1 MKTIWKF
8 PLMMTD
14 RQTVEIPLPAELL
27 TVQLQGKVP
36 HENACLWA
44 EVDPEGEKVR
54 IEIAMI
60 GTGHPVPEGMRYI
73 STVQYGA
80 LVFHF
85 YEVR

>member
-8 PLMMTD
+8 PLKMTD
-14 RQTVEIPLPAELL
+14 RQIVEMPLPAKLL
-27 TVQLQGKVP
+27 CVQLQGRNP
-36 HENACLWA
+36 NEAACLWA

-60 GTGHPVPEGMRYI
+60 GTGHPLPDGMRYI
-73 STVQYGA
+73 STMQYGA